1 MQEYVTAT
9 ELADMLGISRDR
21 VFNYMQNFE
30 TKAIGRRFRKINLA
44 SATEWFAAHP
54 DALTG
59 DGKKRKA
66 AERNRHSS
74 RLNQRGQGMRDILH
88 LWYRRDGGLRR
99 LPEIWAILTAEL
111 PDITAQDIYACD
123 ELPAALYEAIVESS
137 LIERHRSDLESAEGM
152 ASAVD
157 VTRWERFICASV
169 PDDYV
174 EREEG
179 PMVNQRIRDRRIELG
194 LTQSEVADSAGI
206 NMRTYQRI
214 ECGDSIPK
222 SDTLMAIADALS
234 VSMDALIEH
243 GMHAVYR

>member
-9 ELADMLGISRDR
+9 ELADMFGITRDR
-21 VFNYMQNFE
+21 VFNLMQNFE
-30 TKAIGRRFRKINLA
+30 TIAVGQRFRKINLA
-44 SATEWFAAHP
+44 SAKAWFAANP
-54 DALTG
+54 SKLAG
-59 DGKKRKA
+59 DGKVRIITA
-66 AERNRHSS
+66 S
-74 RLNQRGQGMRDILH
+74 RLNVRGKGMRDILH
-88 LWYRRDGGLRR
+88 LWHRRDGGLRR

-111 PDITAQDIYACD
+111 PDITAQDIYSCD

-152 ASAVD
+152 ASAID